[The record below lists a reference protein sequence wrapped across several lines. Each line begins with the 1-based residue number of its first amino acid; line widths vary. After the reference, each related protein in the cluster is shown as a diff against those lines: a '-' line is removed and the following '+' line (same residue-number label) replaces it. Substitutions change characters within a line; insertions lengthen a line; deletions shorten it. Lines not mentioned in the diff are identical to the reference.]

1 MHGRVF
7 LIVLD
12 GVGVG
17 EAPDADAYGDTGS
30 DSIGNT
36 SRAVGGLQLPTLGR
50 LGLGAL
56 TRIQGVAPASLAQ
69 ASFGRMAEVSAGK
82 DSTTGHWELC
92 GLVTHTPFPTYP
104 DGFPPEVLG
113 PFEAALGRGVLGNR
127 AVSGTVILE
136 ELGDAHVRTGCPI
149 VYTSADSVFQIAAH
163 EEVVPIEQLYRW
175 CAIARAQL
183 TGPHRVGRVIA
194 RPFNGSAGQ
203 YRRTPRRRDYA
214 VAPPSPSLLDVLYGA
229 GHRVVGIGKIEDLF
243 SGRGLSDVDH
253 TTSNAAG
260 MQSTARWAAEAPPG
274 SLVFTNLNDFDTLW
288 GHRNDPIGYAAGL
301 ADFDA
306 WLGGLL
312 ADLRA
317 GDLLLLTSD
326 HGNDP
331 TTPSTDHSREYV
343 PLVAKLI
350 GTNRGVALGDREG
363 FMDVAATVLEH
374 LGRPERLGG
383 RSFRADLEGR

>member
-1 MHGRVF
+1 MRGRVF

-17 EAPDADAYGDTGS
+17 DAPDADAYGDSGS

-36 SRAVGGLQLPTLGR
+36 SRAVGGLELPTLAG

-56 TRIQGVAPASLAQ
+56 TRIQGVPPSTSPQ
-69 ASFGRMAEVSAGK
+69 AGFGRLAEVSAGK

-92 GLVTHTPFPTYP
+92 GLVTETPFPTYP
-104 DGFPPEVLG
+104 DGFPPEVLQ
-113 PFEAALGRGVLGNR
+113 PFEAALGRRVLGNR
-127 AVSGTVILE
+127 AVSGTVILD
-136 ELGDAHVRTGCPI
+136 ELGDAHVQSGSPI

-163 EEVVPIEQLYRW
+163 EKIVPVEQLYAW
-175 CAIARAQL
+175 CEIARAQL
-183 TGPHRVGRVIA
+183 VGPHQVGRVIA
-194 RPFNGSAGQ
+194 RPFEGSSGT

-214 VAPPSPSLLDVLYGA
+214 VTPPSPSLLDVLHAA

-253 TTSNAAG
+253 TTSNLAG
-260 MQSTARWAAEAPPG
+260 MQSTARWAAEAPAG

-288 GHRNDPIGYAAGL
+288 GHRNDPAGYGKGL
-301 ADFDA
+301 AEFDA
-306 WLGGLL
+306 WLGMFL
-312 ADLRA
+312 AMLRA
-317 GDLLLLTSD
+317 DDLLLVTSD

-343 PLVAKLI
+343 PLLAKLI
-350 GTNRGVALGDREG
+350 GSDRGVALGDRHG
-363 FMDVAATVLEH
+363 FMDVASTTLEH
-374 LGRPERLGG
+374 LGLPERLGG
-383 RSFRADLEGR
+383 NSFRAELEGR

>member
-1 MHGRVF
+1 MRGRVF

-17 EAPDADAYGDTGS
+17 DAPDADAYGDSGS

-36 SRAVGGLQLPTLGR
+36 SRAVGGLELPTLAG

-56 TRIQGVAPASLAQ
+56 TRIQGVPPSTSPQ
-69 ASFGRMAEVSAGK
+69 AGFGRLAEVSAGK

-92 GLVTHTPFPTYP
+92 GLVTETPFPTYP
-104 DGFPPEVLG
+104 DGFPPEVLQ
-113 PFEAALGRGVLGNR
+113 PFEAALGRRVLGNR
-127 AVSGTVILE
+127 AVSGTVILD
-136 ELGDAHVRTGCPI
+136 ELGDAHVQSGSPI

-163 EEVVPIEQLYRW
+163 EKIVPVEQLYAW
-175 CAIARAQL
+175 CEIARAQL
-183 TGPHRVGRVIA
+183 VGPHQVGRVIA
-194 RPFNGSAGQ
+194 RPFEGSSGT

-214 VAPPSPSLLDVLYGA
+214 VTPPSPSLLDVLHAA

-253 TTSNAAG
+253 TTSNLAG
-260 MQSTARWAAEAPPG
+260 MQSTARWAAEAPAG

-288 GHRNDPIGYAAGL
+288 GHRNDPAGYGKGL
-301 ADFDA
+301 AEFDA
-306 WLGGLL
+306 WLGMFL
-312 ADLRA
+312 AMLRA
-317 GDLLLLTSD
+317 DDLLLVTSD

-343 PLVAKLI
+343 PLLAKLI
-350 GTNRGVALGDREG
+350 GSDRGVALGDRHG
-363 FMDVAATVLEH
+363 FMDVASTTLEH
-374 LGRPERLGG
+374 FGRPERLGG
-383 RSFRADLEGR
+383 NSFRAELEGR